1 MAEGQQLTKSTYFVM
16 CILTNAHFVAARNP
30 VEPTDG
36 ERIYLF
42 LKETVVQ
49 SELGSHCALNS
60 MWGLLIA

>member
-1 MAEGQQLTKSTYFVM
+1 M
-16 CILTNAHFVAARNP
+16 CILTNAHFVAARNQA
-30 VEPTDG
+30 EPTDG
-36 ERIYLF
+36 ERVYLF